1 MTYSEF
7 DKAKKR
13 LEQAKQDIFWAI
25 NVLNNSGSKL
35 DSYELTPQ
43 ETEQLHQKLQ
53 HDLDEIQQAL
63 ALKPSTSKEISRAM
77 PPSVGKPSKSSEE
90 YRETSYEVYGQPR
103 IVGAIPPYDDPYDDE
118 DKE

>member
-1 MTYSEF
+1 MTHTEF

-35 DSYELTPQ
+35 DEYQLTPQ
-43 ETEQLHQKLQ
+43 ETEQLHSYLQ

-63 ALKPSTSKEISRAM
+63 ALKPSTSREISRGI
-77 PPSVGKPSKSSEE
+77 PETRSG
-90 YRETSYEVYGQPR
+90 YRETSYEVYGQPK